1 MKLEQIHWRRKS
13 LLLMKMSSL
22 WSWLHSTR
30 SKIHCESVPLK
41 HSLKDKER
49 DRDTTI
55 EQALP
60 FSCFAKSHAP
70 LPRVMQSPQTEF
82 RFVPCVLSHFSCVW
96 LFATPW
102 TVACQIPLSMGFSRR
117 EYWNALLHGMPCP
130 SPKDPP
136 DPGTEPSSLW
146 SPALADRFFII
157 STTWEAQSWGLDL
170 MITQRTQRAFPH
182 FSLEALSVH

>member
-1 MKLEQIHWRRKS
+1 MAAFHKIQNPLWISALKAQLERQRKRQRHYHRAGPPI
-13 LLLMKMSSL
+13 LMLCQEPCS
-22 WSWLHSTR
+22 
-30 SKIHCESVPLK
+30 P
-41 HSLKDKER
+41 
-49 DRDTTI
+49 
-55 EQALP
+55 P
-60 FSCFAKSHAP
+60 
-70 LPRVMQSPQTEF
+70 PRVMQSPQTEF

-117 EYWNALLHGMPCP
+117 EYWNALLYGMPCP